1 MNKKGRLPAHTRHA
15 FVFLWLIWAVNA
27 IGRELI
33 NRLSPDI
40 INTYH
45 IDATQLGLVQSGA
58 QIAMAIGSI
67 PLTLWADRG
76 GAGWVRKKR
85 AFIVALIYL
94 VPALLCGIMGCF
106 FAGGAF
112 AVFAVLNIIR
122 GFASAA
128 GENCEVGQM
137 QEWTPKEKSGLMVGA
152 HHTGYPWGVF
162 ISGLLV
168 TFILTRF
175 GSGAWATPYLIFPIL
190 GFVMW
195 FFWLRWAN
203 KKHYDEFTQQSKENG
218 LTPPLGESAEELQRE
233 PGMFLRMLKNPNLLS
248 LFIIAFL
255 WMVAYGGINY
265 WLTPYITFVMGQ
277 GAAAAA
283 SLSVV
288 FTITGGLG
296 QIIWG
301 LISDKLG
308 TKTVL
313 QIGFIWLAISFFLLR
328 FAGAGIGALIGL
340 QLLFGIAI
348 NGMAAVMFKISA
360 VSAEKGGSTMANSI
374 ITAGMYLG
382 GAVATAIVGF
392 AITAGGGWASE
403 SGYMTG
409 LAVIVGAMIIAVV
422 IITLF
427 TREINGPRR
436 GKDFALVSMES
447 CNLVPENTEDTKE

>member
-1 MNKKGRLPAHTRHA
+1 MSKKGRLPAHTKGA

-40 INTYH
+40 INTYN

-67 PLTLWADRG
+67 PLTIWADKG
-76 GAGWVRKKR
+76 GAGWSRKKR

-94 VPALLCGIMGCF
+94 VPAFICGFVGF
-106 FAGGAF
+106 FLAGGLF

-152 HHTGYPWGVF
+152 HHTGYPWGVLL
-162 ISGLLV
+162 SGLLV
-168 TFILTRF
+168 TFILSRF
-175 GSGAWATPYLIFPIL
+175 GSGAWATPYMIFPVL
-190 GFVMW
+190 GFVVYLIWMK
-195 FFWLRWAN
+195 WAS
-203 KKHYDEFTQQSKENG
+203 KKRYDEFAEQCKESG
-218 LTPPLGESAEELQRE
+218 LTPPLGESVEELERK

-248 LFIIAFL
+248 LFLIAFL

-301 LISDKLG
+301 AISDKIG

-328 FAGAGIGALIGL
+328 FAGAGIVALIAL
-340 QLLFGIAI
+340 QLLFGLAI

-360 VSAEKGGSTMANSI
+360 VSSERGGSTMANSI

-392 AITAGGGWASE
+392 AITTGGGWASE

-409 LAVIVGAMIIAVV
+409 LAVIVGAMIVALVV
-422 IITLF
+422 ITLF

-436 GKDFALVSMES
+436 GKDFALVSMKS
-447 CNLVPENTEDTKE
+447 CNLEPEESTNK